1 MILLLVILLGIYLR
15 ELRTENVYE
24 AIKLPLFRKEGV
36 GGRFNYSNLFKINLP
51 NPSLQKRGFFMML
64 VLVVLLEIY
73 LRELRTESIYL
84 PIKSPLFRKERARGR
99 FNYCNLFK
107 INLPNPSLQKR
118 GFFMMLL
125 LVVLLEIYLRE
136 LRTEN
141 VYEAIKLPLFRK
153 EGAGGDSLF
162 QSIQNQFPHHFNM
175 CFFSIQC
182 GDIVIRHTTVI

>member
-1 MILLLVILLGIYLR
+1 MMLLLMILLGIYLR

-51 NPSLQKRGFFMML
+51 NPSLQKRGFFMM
-64 VLVVLLEIY
+64 
-73 LRELRTESIYL
+73 
-84 PIKSPLFRKERARGR
+84 F
-99 FNYCNLFK
+99 
-107 INLPNPSLQKR
+107 
-118 GFFMMLL
+118 L
-125 LVVLLEIYLRE
+125 LVILLGMYLRE

-175 CFFSIQC
+175 CFFSIQ
-182 GDIVIRHTTVI
+182 GRDIVIRHTAMI

>member
-1 MILLLVILLGIYLR
+1 MAFYDVSFSDFIGNIFERVKNG
-15 ELRTENVYE
+15 
-24 AIKLPLFRKEGV
+24 KHLFA
-36 GGRFNYSNLFKINLP
+36 NKI
-51 NPSLQKRGFFMML
+51 
-64 VLVVLLEIY
+64 
-73 LRELRTESIYL
+73 
-84 PIKSPLFRKERARGR
+84 PLFRKERARGR

-118 GFFMMLL
+118 GFFMMFL
-125 LVVLLEIYLRE
+125 LVILLGMYLRE

-182 GDIVIRHTTVI
+182 GDIVIRDTAMI